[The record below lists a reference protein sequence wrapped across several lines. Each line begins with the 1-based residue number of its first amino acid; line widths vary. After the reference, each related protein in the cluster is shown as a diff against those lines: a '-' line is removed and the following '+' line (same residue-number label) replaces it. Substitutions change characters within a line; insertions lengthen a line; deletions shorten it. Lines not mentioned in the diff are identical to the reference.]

1 MCKKTSHPS
10 YPYLLF
16 FRHAVT
22 CKRKMLRTTVMLG
35 VGKFSV
41 AQAAFTDASHPLSL
55 AARSVRFFAPLLVV
69 EPWQLSAAELP
80 PPDLSK
86 SSILISLRLKVAPY
100 NRNISFSIYVE
111 ERKSHLMIR
120 WAVAAKM
127 PFFPFFLPPVL
138 LAALILPC
146 CFMKFATWVFIRPR

>member
-1 MCKKTSHPS
+1 VKLDLVQQAQASVPFSFIAAQVSTIALNSCIE
-10 YPYLLF
+10 LLQ
-16 FRHAVT
+16 AD
-22 CKRKMLRTTVMLG
+22 TTVMLG

-80 PPDLSK
+80 PPDL
-86 SSILISLRLKVAPY
+86 
-100 NRNISFSIYVE
+100 
-111 ERKSHLMIR
+111 MIR

-127 PFFPFFLPPVL
+127 P
-138 LAALILPC
+138 C
-146 CFMKFATWVFIRPR
+146 IR